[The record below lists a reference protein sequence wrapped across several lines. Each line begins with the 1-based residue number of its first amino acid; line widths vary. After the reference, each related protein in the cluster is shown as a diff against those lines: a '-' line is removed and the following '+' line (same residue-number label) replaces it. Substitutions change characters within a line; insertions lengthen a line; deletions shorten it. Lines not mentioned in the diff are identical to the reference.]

1 MKRKI
6 LLFLTLFFSGMHL
19 FAQENPLWMRY
30 PAISPDGNTI
40 VFSYKGDL
48 FKVSAN
54 GGNAIPLTVA
64 SSHEFMPV
72 WSPDGKYIAFA
83 SDRYGNFDVFI
94 MPANGGEAKRLTFY
108 SSNELP
114 SSFTADGKNV
124 LFEATIMDAAS
135 NIQFPRRRFTEL
147 YMVSVENGS
156 TKQLLTTPAQSASFN
171 KAGNKILYQD
181 RVGIENIWRKHH
193 TSSTTRNIWIYDKD
207 TDKHTKL
214 TDYPGEDLNP
224 VFSADESTIYYLSEQ
239 DSKNIN
245 VFKMSAANPE
255 QKEKLTDYSE
265 NPVRFLTISDKDKL
279 CFGYDGEIYTV
290 EKGGKPVKVNIRI
303 AYDGLKNLP
312 EYKKMSSGISEMA
325 VSPDGKQ
332 VAFIIRGEVYVTS
345 TDYRTTKQITQTPE
359 QERSV
364 SFSPDGKA
372 VLYAGER
379 NGSWNIYQTKIV
391 NEDEPNFAN
400 STLLKEEVVIAT
412 PAEEFQPAFSPDGKE
427 VAYLENRTTLKV
439 VNLASKQTRTI
450 LDGKLNYSY
459 ADGDQWYQWSPD
471 GKWFLV
477 QYSPNTWAD
486 SDVGLVS
493 STGGQAPVNLTE
505 SGYNDTEPKWM
516 MDGKMMI
523 WFSDRQGYRS
533 HGSWGSYSDVY
544 GMFFT
549 QDAYDEFKLSKEEYE
564 LLKEKKK
571 EEEKDK
577 KKESTT
583 SKKGKKSKKDNEKE
597 DKNKVEPIKID
608 LHNIEDRIARLTINS
623 SSLSDAVLTKDGE
636 KLYYLSRFEKGFDL
650 WVHNLRKDETK
661 LVSKLNGWGG
671 SMQMDKDGNNIF
683 LISGGQI
690 LKFSTKDNSKKN
702 ISYNAEMILDRAAER
717 AYMFEHAWRQM
728 YEKFYVKNMH
738 GVDWEHYKKVYAK
751 FLPYINNNY
760 DFAEML
766 SEMLGELNASHTGS
780 GYRHRDPN
788 GDQTAKPA
796 LFFDENYSGNGLK
809 IVEVIEKGPFDNAE
823 SKVKA
828 GVILEKIDGKLI
840 GGKEDCFRFLNHKAG
855 KKVRFAFYNPA
866 DGKRWEEVVKPI
878 SIGAEQNL
886 LYKRWVKRE
895 EEMVDKLSNGRLGY
909 VHVRG
914 MNSASFREV
923 YSKVLGKFWNKEA
936 IVIDTRANGGGWLHD
951 DLATLFSGK
960 RYVDYYPREQHYGHD
975 PMAKWTKKSILLV
988 NESNY
993 SDAHGF
999 PYTYKTLKIGKIV
1012 GMPVPGTM
1020 TAVWWE
1026 TLQDNSLYFGIPQVG
1041 TKDLNGNYLEN
1052 QQLEPDYKV
1061 WNDFDKM
1068 AKGEDQQLE
1077 KAVEVLLKELDEK

>member
-6 LLFLTLFFSGMHL
+6 HLLLVLVFSGIHL
-19 FAQENPLWMRY
+19 LAQENPLWMRY
-30 PAISPDGNTI
+30 PAISPDGNSI

-48 FKVSAN
+48 FKVAAS
-54 GGNAIPLTVA
+54 GGEAIPLTM
-64 SSHEFMPV
+64 SESHEFMPV

-83 SDRYGNFDVFI
+83 SDRFGNFDVFI
-94 MPANGGEAKRLTFY
+94 IPAKGGEAKRLTFY
-108 SSNELP
+108 SSSELP
-114 SSFTADGKNV
+114 TSFTADGKNI
-124 LFEATIMDAAS
+124 LFEAAIMDDVS

-147 YMVSVENGS
+147 YMVAAQGGR
-156 TKQLLTTPAQSASFN
+156 TKQVLTTPAQSASFN
-171 KAGNKILYQD
+171 KAGTKILYQD

-193 TSSTTRNIWIYDKD
+193 TSSTTRDIWVYDKNSG
-207 TDKHTKL
+207 KHTRL
-214 TDYPGEDLNP
+214 TAFKGEDLNP
-224 VFSADESTIYYLSEQ
+224 VYSADESEIYYLSEQ

-245 VFKMSAANPE
+245 VFKMSASDPS
-255 QKEKLTDYSE
+255 KIEKLTDYSE
-265 NPVRFLTISDKDKL
+265 NPVRFLSVSTNDKI
-279 CFGYDGEIYTV
+279 CFGYDGEIYTMD
-290 EKGGKPVKVNIRI
+290 KGKKPVKLNIHI
-303 AYDGLKNLP
+303 AYDGLTNLP
-312 EYKKMSSGISEMA
+312 EYKKMTSGIREMA

-332 VAFIIRGEVYVTS
+332 VAFIIRGEVYVTA
-345 TDYRTTKQITQTPE
+345 TDYQTTKQITHTPE

-391 NEDEPNFAN
+391 SADEPNFAN

-412 PAEEFQPAFSPDGKE
+412 PNEEFQPAFSPDGKE

-439 VNLASKQTRTI
+439 VNLATKQTRTI

-459 ADGDQWYQWSPD
+459 SDGDQWYQWSPD

-477 QYSPNTWAD
+477 QYSPNALFS
-486 SDVGLVS
+486 SDAGLVS
-493 STGGQAPVNLTE
+493 ATGGQTPTNLTE
-505 SGYNDTEPKWM
+505 SGYNDSEPKWM
-516 MDGKMMI
+516 MDGKMML

-544 GMFFT
+544 AMFFT
-549 QDAYDEFKLSKEEYE
+549 QEAYDEFNLSKEEYE

-571 EEEKDK
+571 EEEKNKKKSEESDK
-577 KKESTT
+577 KA
-583 SKKGKKSKKDNEKE
+583 KKSKKSET
-597 DKNKVEPIKID
+597 DKKDKIEPVKID
-608 LHNIEDRIARLTINS
+608 LHNIEDRIVRLTINS
-623 SSLSDAVLTKDGE
+623 SSLSDAIMTKDGE

-650 WVHNLRKDETK
+650 WVHDLRKDETK
-661 LVSKLNGWGG
+661 LVSKLGGWGG
-671 SMQMDKDGNNIF
+671 SMQMDKDGKNIF
-683 LISGGQI
+683 LVSGGQI
-690 LKFSTKDNSKKN
+690 LKFSTSDNKKKN
-702 ISYNAEMILDRAAER
+702 VSYNAEMVLNRAAER
-717 AYMFEHAWRQM
+717 DYMFEHVWRQM

-738 GVDWEHYKKVYAK
+738 GIDWEHYKTVYAK

-780 GYRHRDPN
+780 GYRKNAPN
-788 GDQTAKPA
+788 GDKTAKLG

-809 IVEVIEKGPFDNAE
+809 IVEVIEKGPFDNADT
-823 SKVKA
+823 KVKA
-828 GVILEKIDGKLI
+828 GVVIEKIDGQVIVGNK
-840 GGKEDCFRFLNHKAG
+840 DYFYFLNHKTG
-855 KKVRFAFYNPA
+855 KKVRVAFYNPA
-866 DGKRWEEVVKPI
+866 TGKRWEEVVKPI

-895 EEMVDKLSNGRLGY
+895 EEKVDQLSNGRLGY
-909 VHVRG
+909 VHVRA
-914 MNSASFREV
+914 MNSASFRDV
-923 YSKVLGKFWNKEA
+923 YSKVLGKFWHKEA

-951 DLATLFSGK
+951 DLATFFSGK

-975 PMAKWTKKSILLV
+975 PMGKWTKKSILLV

-1026 TLQDNSLYFGIPQVG
+1026 TLLDNSLYFGIPQVG
-1041 TKDLNGNYLEN
+1041 TKDMNGNYLEN

-1077 KAVEVLLKELDEK
+1077 KAVEVLLKELDGK

>member
-6 LLFLTLFFSGMHL
+6 HLLLILIFSAFQIL
-19 FAQENPLWMRY
+19 AQDNPLWMRY
-30 PAISPDGNTI
+30 PAISPDGETI

-48 FKVSAN
+48 FKVASS
-54 GGNAIPLTVA
+54 GGVAVPLTV
-64 SSHEFMPV
+64 SSSYEFMPV

-83 SDRYGNFDVFI
+83 SDRFGNFDVFV
-94 MPANGGEAKRLTFY
+94 MPAQGGEAKRLTFY
-108 SSNELP
+108 SSSELP
-114 SSFTADGKNV
+114 TSFTADGKNI
-124 LFEATIMDAAS
+124 LFEATIMDAVS

-147 YMVSVENGS
+147 YMVATEGGR
-156 TKQLLTTPAQSASFN
+156 TKQILTTPAQSASFN
-171 KAGNKILYQD
+171 KADDKILYQD

-193 TSSTTRNIWIYDKD
+193 TSSTTRDIWVYDKN
-207 TDKHTKL
+207 TGKHTRL
-214 TDYPGEDLNP
+214 TTFKGEDLNP
-224 VFSADESTIYYLSEQ
+224 VYSSDESKIYYLSEQ

-245 VFKMSAANPE
+245 IFKMSAANPS
-255 QKEKLTDYSE
+255 QNEKLTDFSE
-265 NPVRFLTISDKDKL
+265 NPVRFLSISDKDKL
-279 CFGYDGEIYTV
+279 CFGYDGEIYTM
-290 EKGGKPVKVNIRI
+290 EKGGKPVKVNIQI
-303 AYDGLKNLP
+303 AYDGLSNLP

-345 TDYRTTKQITQTPE
+345 TDYKTTKQITHTPE

-391 NEDEPNFAN
+391 SADESNFPN

-412 PAEEFQPAFSPDGKE
+412 PNEEFQPAFSPDGKE

-439 VNLASKQTRTI
+439 VNLATKQSRTI
-450 LDGKLNYSY
+450 LDGTLNYSY
-459 ADGDQWYQWSPD
+459 SDGDQWYQWSPD

-477 QYSPNTWAD
+477 QYSPNALFSND
-486 SDVGLVS
+486 AGLVS
-493 STGGQAPVNLTE
+493 AAGGQKPINLTE
-505 SGYNDTEPKWM
+505 SGYNDAEPKWV
-516 MDGKMMI
+516 MDGKMML
-523 WFSDRQGYRS
+523 WFSDREGYRS
-533 HGSWGSYSDVY
+533 HGSWGSYSDAY
-544 GMFFT
+544 AMFFT
-549 QDAYDEFKLSKEEYE
+549 QEAYDEFNLSKEEYE

-571 EEEKDK
+571 EEEKNK
-577 KKESTT
+577 KKEEENA
-583 SKKGKKSKKDNEKE
+583 KKGKKSKKGESDKKEKI
-597 DKNKVEPIKID
+597 EPIKID
-608 LHNIEDRIARLTINS
+608 LHNIEDRIVRLTINS
-623 SSLSDAVLTKDGE
+623 SSLSDAIMTKDGE

-650 WVHNLRKDETK
+650 WVHDLRKDETK

-671 SMQMDKDGNNIF
+671 SMQMDKDGKNIF
-683 LISGGQI
+683 LVSGGQI
-690 LKFSTKDNSKKN
+690 LKFSTSDNKKKN
-702 ISYNAEMILDRAAER
+702 ISYNAEMILDRTAER
-717 AYMFEHAWRQM
+717 AYMFEHVWRQM

-738 GVDWEHYKKVYAK
+738 GIDWEHYKTVYAK

-780 GYRHRDPN
+780 GYRKNDPN
-788 GDQTAKPA
+788 GDKTAKLG
-796 LFFDENYSGNGLK
+796 LFFDDSYQGNGLK
-809 IVEVIEKGPFDNAE
+809 IAEIIEKGPFDNAE
-823 SKVKA
+823 TKAKA
-828 GVILEKIDGKLI
+828 GVVIEKIDGQTIVANK
-840 GGKEDCFRFLNHKAG
+840 DYYQFLNHKEG
-855 KKVRFAFYNPA
+855 KKVRVAFFNPA
-866 DGKRWEEVVKPI
+866 NGKRWEEVVKPV

-914 MNSASFREV
+914 MNSSSFRDV
-923 YSKVLGKFWNKEA
+923 YSKVLGKFWHKEA

-951 DLATLFSGK
+951 DLATFFSGK
-960 RYVDYYPREQHYGHD
+960 RYVDYYPREQHYGYD
-975 PMAKWTKKSILLV
+975 PMGKWTKKSILLV

-1026 TLQDNSLYFGIPQVG
+1026 TLQDRSLYFGIPQVG